1 METETVFSFKHPNF
15 KQILEQILCFRAT
28 LYVHTSQKKL
38 VTPLIS
44 SKCTFL
50 SVFLKCSTISM
61 KHDILTQAHV
71 YFWVRM
77 VKKLV
82 NSMLKLTIAMENYD

>member
-1 METETVFSFKHPNF
+1 METETVFSFKHPNL
-15 KQILEQILCFRAT
+15 KQILEQTLCFRAT
-28 LYVHTSQKKL
+28 LYVHTNRKKQ

-44 SKCTFL
+44 SKCTVLSIFL
-50 SVFLKCSTISM
+50 STISM
-61 KHDILTQAHV
+61 KNDILTQTQNL

-77 VKKLV
+77 VKKLI